1 MGRPMKLR
9 WHRAIGM
16 RRRAEHAG
24 DAAEELK
31 APRRQSERLN
41 RTTQHNDYGQPGS
54 DFRYAAGAGGP
65 SLTP

>member
-1 MGRPMKLR
+1 
-9 WHRAIGM
+9 M
-16 RRRAEHAG
+16 RRRAEHAA